1 MPSSLNWLRFK
12 NGRYN
17 AIVTSKVLDEGVD
30 VPDAQ
35 LRIIVNGTGS
45 SSRDFIQRLG
55 RLLRPKPDSNR
66 KARLIEIIS
75 LGTRETGTSA
85 KRKKALN
92 KVEDR

>member
-1 MPSSLNWLRFK
+1 
-12 NGRYN
+12 
-17 AIVTSKVLDEGVD
+17 
-30 VPDAQ
+30 
-35 LRIIVNGTGS
+35 
-45 SSRDFIQRLG
+45 
-55 RLLRPKPDSNR
+55 LLRPKPDSNR